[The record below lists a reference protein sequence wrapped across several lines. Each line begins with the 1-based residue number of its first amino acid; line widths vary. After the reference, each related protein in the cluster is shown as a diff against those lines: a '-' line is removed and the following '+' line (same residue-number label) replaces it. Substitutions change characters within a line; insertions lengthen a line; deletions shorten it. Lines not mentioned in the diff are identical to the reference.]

1 MASIK
6 TNLVLILFTQVNSN
20 CYVLLLHHILLS
32 RKSTNSSIFILVYFR
47 IYTAQPQE
55 EPHTSF
61 DRL

>member
-6 TNLVLILFTQVNSN
+6 TNVVLILFTQVNSN
-20 CYVLLLHHILLS
+20 CCFLLLHHILLS
-32 RKSTNSSIFILVYFR
+32 RKSTYTSILILVYFR

-55 EPHTSF
+55 EPHPSF